1 MTERTNGGA
10 PLTEALERLFADAGR
25 REDALLQAV
34 AAYEEAEEARARLRE
49 LEEENRRLKE
59 LLVKA
64 RNTAA
69 ARASESMSTR
79 LREALRE

>member
-1 MTERTNGGA
+1 MTERTNGGS
-10 PLTEALERLFADAGR
+10 PLTEALERLFAEAGR

-34 AAYEEAEEARARLRE
+34 AAYEEAEEVRARLRE

>member
-1 MTERTNGGA
+1 MTEQTHGGS
-10 PLTEALERLFADAGR
+10 PLTNALERLFAEAGR
-25 REDALLQAV
+25 RDEALLQAV
-34 AAYEEAEEARARLRE
+34 AAYEEAEGARQRMGE

-64 RNTAA
+64 RSTAA

-79 LREALRE
+79 LRDALRE